1 MFKVKRDYQDETKEI
16 LKKLNSNW
24 YNYSYIHI
32 KVNNNSEDQ
41 LILNDNEK
49 TTININFR
57 LTLMELL
64 HTFYDHYKSYDF
76 I

>member
-1 MFKVKRDYQDETKEI
+1 MFKIKRDYQDETKEI

-24 YNYSYIHI
+24 YNYSYIYI

-49 TTININFR
+49 TTIKINFR
-57 LTLMELL
+57 LTLLELL
-64 HTFYDHYKSYDF
+64 HAFYDHYKSYDF

>member
-24 YNYSYIHI
+24 YNYSYIYI

-64 HTFYDHYKSYDF
+64 HAFYDHYKSYDF

>member
-1 MFKVKRDYQDETKEI
+1 MFKIKRDYQDETKEI

-32 KVNNNSEDQ
+32 KINNNSEDQ

-49 TTININFR
+49 TTINITFR

-64 HTFYDHYKSYDF
+64 HAFYDHYKSYDF